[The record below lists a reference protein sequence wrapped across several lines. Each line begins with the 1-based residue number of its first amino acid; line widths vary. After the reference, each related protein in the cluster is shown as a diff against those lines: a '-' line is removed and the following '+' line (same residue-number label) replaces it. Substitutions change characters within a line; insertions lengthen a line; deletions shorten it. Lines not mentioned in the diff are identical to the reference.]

1 MARFRF
7 SLQNLLD
14 IKEKIEEQE
23 KNNYSQANLRLQE
36 AVERLEFLKKR
47 RSDAQGRLR
56 EEMSEALDVMAIRDQ
71 ENAIEILKMY
81 VENQQ
86 QVVFQREQE
95 LEEARLRLHEAM
107 KERKTFEKLREKAFE
122 EFMIEENRREQK
134 EIDELVSYRFG
145 SGALQKK

>member
-1 MARFRF
+1 MARFVF

-36 AVERLEFLKKR
+36 AVEELEYLKSR
-47 RSDAQGRLR
+47 HLDAQMMLR
-56 EEMSEALDVMAIRDQ
+56 EVMREVLDVQQIRSREEAVD
-71 ENAIEILKMY
+71 ILQMF
-81 VENQQ
+81 VDSQQ
-86 QVVFQREQE
+86 QVVYQRERE
-95 LEEARLRLHEAM
+95 LDEARERLNEAM
-107 KERKTFEKLREKAFE
+107 KERKTFEKLKEKAFE

-145 SGALQKK
+145 SGVVPE

>member
-86 QVVFQREQE
+86 QVVLQREQE